1 MFLAAEWGTGQVLW
15 SIFWFFLFFLWIW
28 LVITVFVDI
37 MRSDDLSGWGK
48 AAWVIGII
56 LLPYLGVFIYLI
68 VRGGDM
74 AERQVGDAQAA
85 DAAQRAYIRE
95 AAGSGGTADELANLS
110 EMHTNGTLSDDEY
123 AQAKA
128 KVLGE

>member
-56 LLPYLGVFIYLI
+56 ILPYLGVFIYLI